1 MDDMEKGAT
10 IIDRVPTPFA
20 ATIDEMAMVSKFK
33 NTGLTF
39 EKFTDGMLRFA
50 TSSSEASRIDI
61 VFDVRHE
68 SFIKNAERGTCEIGK
83 VEFKKII
90 GGQHIKQCRAFFQS
104 DNNMTELV
112 RFLAKR

>member
-1 MDDMEKGAT
+1 MEKGAT

-20 ATIDEMAMVSKFK
+20 ATIDGMVMVSKFK

-39 EKFTDGMLRFA
+39 EKFTDGMFA
-50 TSSSEASRIDI
+50 TSSSETSRIDI

-68 SFIKNAERGTCEIGK
+68 SFIKNADRSTCEIGK

-90 GGQHIKQCRAFFQS
+90 GGQHIKNAELFFKV
-104 DNNMTELV
+104 TIT
-112 RFLAKR
+112 